1 MTITGTNRK
10 YQLLGGNL
18 SRAATNRSKRRNKS
32 ISECLGQRNQIHRWR
47 KKEEEE
53 EEEEEKEARKGKG
66 KKINN
71 NNSSKRVRQGFV
83 DNNT

>member
-1 MTITGTNRK
+1 MTITRANRK

-32 ISECLGQRNQIHRWR
+32 INECLGHQNRIHMWI

-53 EEEEEKEARKGKG
+53 EEEEEEVRKGKG
-66 KKINN
+66 KKQQQQQVKQE
-71 NNSSKRVRQGFV
+71 S
-83 DNNT
+83 